1 MVVFVCF
8 IMMHLCIVLSMLCTP
23 LQAFLAVGMLAV
35 MLLQMLVLILL
46 VFMHHYHLCALSRMM
61 V

>member
-1 MVVFVCF
+1 MAVFVYF
-8 IMMHLCIVLSMLCTP
+8 MMMHLGIMLSMLCTP
-23 LQAFLAVGMLAV
+23 LQAFLAVLMLAM
-35 MLLQMLVLILL
+35 MLLQMLVLMLL

>member
-1 MVVFVCF
+1 MAVFVCF
-8 IMMHLCIVLSMLCTP
+8 MMMHLCIMLSMLCTP

-35 MLLQMLVLILL
+35 MLFQMLVLMLL
-46 VFMHHYHLCALSRMM
+46 VFVHHYHLCALSRMM